1 MDEVQLVRFALVE
14 ATLNESIIFHKRIS
28 LMTVQFKIRKT
39 CHDSLH
45 SLRDLLKIRCNANG
59 HGSKSVTL
67 QRVKNIIIIKLRY

>member
-1 MDEVQLVRFALVE
+1 
-14 ATLNESIIFHKRIS
+14 
-28 LMTVQFKIRKT
+28 MTVQFKIRKA

-59 HGSKSVTL
+59 HGSKSVIL